1 MLPLHLWQKLNA
13 KISDKIWAFLRRK
26 LIDPLISRFLVH
38 NDKMFLLSFFLI
50 SVQIHISD
58 LHQWKF
64 TADNYLEN
72 KELGRDWKHGN
83 KKWETK
89 QIGDTDSVLVAD
101 AESGNALSLI
111 MDKLQIGIEV
121 NPAVEDQT
129 DTKQKW
135 DLAKDKR
142 TGWMKLKKPNG
153 FFLESSECDNNLF
166 IQGMYS

>member
-1 MLPLHLWQKLNA
+1 M
-13 KISDKIWAFLRRK
+13 
-26 LIDPLISRFLVH
+26 
-38 NDKMFLLSFFLI
+38 
-50 SVQIHISD
+50 
-58 LHQWKF
+58 
-64 TADNYLEN
+64 
-72 KELGRDWKHGN
+72 GRDWKHGN

-89 QIGDTDSVLVAD
+89 PIRDTDSVLVAD

-135 DLAKDKR
+135 DLATDKR

-153 FFLESSECDNNLF
+153 FFLESSECGNNLF
-166 IQGMYS
+166 IQGMYYQRQLNMVPN